1 MTAAFLNTPA
11 GKIYEVA
18 TEQRAEINGSFVAFF
33 CRDFPANRATNGQSA
48 PCLLMQL
55 RWDGEFGFPG
65 GTVEAGES
73 LRKACIRE
81 TQEEIGLL
89 IREDELS
96 AVCSHMHVGG
106 TYAAHLFALELNATQ
121 MLSALRNAWK
131 AEHNAWEVCG
141 LITPRI
147 SLSGG
152 ESGNGILPFLLRAP
166 MHYST
171 RNEMLLLF
179 ERFSLLDSRAI
190 SLIRSRLRSR
200 ARNSKR

>member
-1 MTAAFLNTPA
+1 
-11 GKIYEVA
+11 
-18 TEQRAEINGSFVAFF
+18 
-33 CRDFPANRATNGQSA
+33 
-48 PCLLMQL
+48 
-55 RWDGEFGFPG
+55 
-65 GTVEAGES
+65 
-73 LRKACIRE
+73 
-81 TQEEIGLL
+81 
-89 IREDELS
+89 
-96 AVCSHMHVGG
+96 MHVGG